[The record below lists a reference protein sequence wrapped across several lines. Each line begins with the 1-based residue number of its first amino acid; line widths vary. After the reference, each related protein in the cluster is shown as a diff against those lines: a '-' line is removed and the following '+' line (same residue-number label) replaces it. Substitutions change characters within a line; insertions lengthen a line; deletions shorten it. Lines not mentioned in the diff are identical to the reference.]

1 MSRTGLWAPD
11 PVLTNDAPAGVLA
24 QSFDQRAIDGA
35 YAVAFL
41 SEVKRIIET
50 RVWTQ
55 DVQC

>member
-1 MSRTGLWAPD
+1 
-11 PVLTNDAPAGVLA
+11 VLA
-24 QSFDQRAIDGA
+24 QSFDQGAIDGA

-55 DVQC
+55 DVQS